1 MTSRQLV
8 SSIIA
13 LAVCVPLYW
22 FGRSY
27 IPEDVLSWLIILI
40 ALPLLAIGFFHFNGM
55 PFEKFIV
62 AWLKFEILFPRKRKF
77 KTENAF
83 RAWQNEAIE
92 EEKPKGSRARKR
104 AMREKRD
111 ENLEKTFLLA
121 EAEANGTAT
130 YSTDPNAEKAYTYD
144 VDEQELLTVRKSKN
158 SGGKNKRTTKR
169 TISRIRKRPRENP
182 VCKLRQKKLNR
193 SVRKIQNMF
202 LQRKSSILLP
212 SGTKRKSS

>member
-1 MTSRQLV
+1 MIAVRIPEEIKKYKEKIAFGLTSRQLV

-158 SGGKNKRTTKR
+158 SGGKNNK
-169 TISRIRKRPRENP
+169 NN
-182 VCKLRQKKLNR
+182 KKND
-193 SVRKIQNMF
+193 KQD
-202 LQRKSSILLP
+202 KEK
-212 SGTKRKSS
+212 TKRKSRQQI